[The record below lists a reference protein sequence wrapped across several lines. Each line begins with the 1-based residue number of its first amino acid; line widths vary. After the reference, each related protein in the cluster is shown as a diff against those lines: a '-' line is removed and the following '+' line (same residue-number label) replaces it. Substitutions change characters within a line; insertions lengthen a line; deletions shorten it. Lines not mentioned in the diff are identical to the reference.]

1 VTATVTPEIEAEL
14 TRLQQQLQ
22 LQTEGLA
29 HMLQGRWTGKSSLE
43 SDLKKLS
50 PTTPLTPQ
58 PPLLTSQAPVPP
70 TGWRATY
77 QPSTD
82 MPPQVYDW
90 TCSACSLDWV
100 LRATGVAPEHTR
112 EQAINEIGYPDQ
124 INPTY
129 GLMDGSGSA
138 LRRVFADYG
147 LETRQAWLTFDQV
160 WAGANQTT
168 GQMAGGV
175 WYHWVALRGTRGSD
189 LWIANS
195 APGYKGV
202 WDILT
207 REQFAT
213 LGPFSVVYLL

>member
-1 VTATVTPEIEAEL
+1 MATVTPEVEARL
-14 TRLQQQLQ
+14 TALTQQLQ
-22 LQTEGLA
+22 LQTDGLA
-29 HMLQGRWTGKSSLE
+29 QMLQGHWTGNPSLE
-43 SDLKKLS
+43 ADLNVLS
-50 PTTPLTPQ
+50 PTTALTPR
-58 PPLLTSQAPVPP
+58 PPLLTSQAPLPP

-77 QPSTD
+77 EPNTS

-100 LRATGVAPEHTR
+100 LRATGVAPNHTR
-112 EQAINEIGYPDQ
+112 EQAVQEIGYQDQ

-129 GLMDGSGSA
+129 GLMDASGSA

-147 LETRQAWLTFDQV
+147 LDTRQAWLTFDQV
-160 WAGANQTT
+160 WSGANQTT
-168 GQMAGGV
+168 GQMSGGA
-175 WYHWVALRGTRGSD
+175 WYHWVAIRGTSGSD